1 MQHMQR
7 KTDLN
12 NNSDPSLKSDLK
24 KDSNLFRKISA
35 YFLAYPWH
43 LAITVGL
50 LILAKLSNLGV
61 PILIKQ
67 LINHLTKIA
76 NNQSQATVM
85 MVGVP
90 LGLIV
95 AYVTCRFLAY
105 LFDEICGWVFAH
117 VTENTLQAIS
127 LDVFR
132 HLLNLSLSF
141 HLHKQGGRL
150 HREIDRG
157 SRGIRSLVSYSLYR
171 IFPTFLE
178 IGIVL
183 TWLLTQY
190 RFWYAVVVFIALAL
204 YITYTFMVTEWRGAF
219 RKRMNEL
226 DNQVSQNT
234 YDALLNYETIKYAG
248 NEKLEAKRY
257 AEQMKELSSATI
269 QNDRSLSALDFGQQV
284 IICISL
290 VTILIMAAYDI
301 QAKNITLGD
310 FVLINALM
318 LQLYTPLFFLGMMYR
333 EIRQALLDTTRL
345 FELLQEPV
353 EIKDSTKNIEL
364 NTQTPTIRFKNIHFG
379 YDEKRQ
385 ILKDIDFEVPAGTT
399 TAIVGHSGSGKST
412 LTKLL
417 FRFYEIH
424 NKAENKT
431 ENKADNESGIY
442 INNINIKDISQA
454 SLRKHMAVVAQDTVL
469 FNDTLAYN
477 IRYGKPDA
485 TEEEYVAAS
494 QAADLHAFAQH
505 LSHGYDTMVG
515 ERGLKL
521 SGGEKQRVAIARALL
536 KQAPILI
543 LDEATSALDS
553 KTEHAIQQAFHRL
566 SLNRTTLIIAHRL
579 STITHAEQII
589 VMDKG
594 SIIERGTHQE
604 LLDKNGTYAHMW
616 LVQSKKHKKN
626 TIQHIEEGLEESI

>member
-1 MQHMQR
+1 MQ
-7 KTDLN
+7 
-12 NNSDPSLKSDLK
+12 SDLK
-24 KDSNLFRKISA
+24 KDSNLFKKISA

-61 PILIKQ
+61 PILIKEV
-67 LINHLTKIA
+67 INHLTQIINIKDEA
-76 NNQSQATVM
+76 LSQSAL
-85 MVGVP
+85 MVSLP
-90 LGLIV
+90 LGLII

-127 LDVFR
+127 LDVFK
-132 HLLNLSLSF
+132 HLLNLSLTF

-190 RFWYAVVVFIALAL
+190 RFWYAVVVFIALTL
-204 YITYTFMVTEWRGAF
+204 YITYTFVVTEWRGAF

-248 NEKLEAKRY
+248 NEKLEAERY
-257 AEQMKELSSATI
+257 AKQMKELSHATI
-269 QNDRSLSALDFGQQV
+269 HNDRSLSALDFGQQV

-290 VTILIMAAYDI
+290 VTILVMAAYDI
-301 QAKNITLGD
+301 QAKNISLGD

-345 FELLQEPV
+345 FELLQEPI
-353 EIKDSTKNIEL
+353 EIKDATQNIVL
-364 NTQTPTIRFKNIHFG
+364 NTTSPSIAFKNINFS

-385 ILKDIDFEVPAGTT
+385 ILKGVDFEVPAGTT

-417 FRFYEIH
+417 FRFYEIKDYQ
-424 NKAENKT
+424 NNIGDIK
-431 ENKADNESGIY
+431 SGIY
-442 INNINIKDISQA
+442 INDINIKNISQE

-485 TEEEYVAAS
+485 SDAEYIAAS
-494 QAADLHAFAQH
+494 QAADLHGFAQH
-505 LSHGYDTMVG
+505 LSHGYNTMVG

-566 SLNRTTLIIAHRL
+566 SLNRTTIIIAHRL

-604 LLDKNGTYAHMW
+604 LLDKHGTYAHMW
-616 LVQSKKHKKN
+616 QVQSKKHKKN
-626 TIQHIEEGLEESI
+626 TESNIENVE